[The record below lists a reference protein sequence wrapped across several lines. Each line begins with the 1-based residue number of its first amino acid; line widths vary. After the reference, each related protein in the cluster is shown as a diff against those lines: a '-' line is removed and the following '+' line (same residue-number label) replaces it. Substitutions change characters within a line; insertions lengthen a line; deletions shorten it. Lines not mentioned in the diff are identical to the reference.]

1 MVKRKVIW
9 SDDAIDD
16 LNYYCGEIGRE
27 SFSVAKKVRSVIL
40 ATAKEL
46 SNFPYMYQ
54 LEEHFLSNKGDIRR
68 FFCWSYRVVYQV
80 QEKKVVILN
89 VIHTRMNPEIIS
101 S

>member
-1 MVKRKVIW
+1 MVKRKVVW
-9 SDDAIDD
+9 SEEAIDD
-16 LNYYCGEIGRE
+16 LNYYCREISKE
-27 SFSVAKKVRSVIL
+27 SSSAAKKVRSVIL

-54 LEEHFLSNKGDIRR
+54 MEEHFLDNTGDIRR
-68 FFCWSYRVVYQV
+68 FFCWRYRVVYQV

-89 VIHTRMNPEIIS
+89 VIHTRMNYERIS